1 MSEVFDTSLFSNFA
15 ESQLRSLSEDK
26 RYAYVTYGDLKS
38 ISEYRDNTVMA
49 VRAPPETKLQVCL
62 KISVIIPPIETFL

>member
-1 MSEVFDTSLFSNFA
+1 MLCIPQIFICFILLI

-38 ISEYRDNTVMA
+38 IGEYRDNTVMA
-49 VRAPPETKLQVCL
+49 VRAPPETKLQV
-62 KISVIIPPIETFL
+62 FY